1 MQFAIDIGNTL
12 IKIAAFEG
20 KELRKREEYGSM
32 EELISSL
39 PSNFSTFPSII
50 SSVKQIQ
57 LHPIFENSLRLSH
70 LTALPFVNHYQ
81 TPETLGMDRVAA
93 MAGALEL
100 FPNENVLAIDIGT
113 CITYDI
119 LNEAGEYMGGM
130 ISPGLEMRLKAM
142 NKFTSSLP
150 LVSSDDN
157 AEFIGKTTKTCLQA
171 GAKFGVETE
180 IEGLISRFKEDYP
193 DLKTIICGGGGKVFE
208 RRKQS
213 SIFVLPNLVLLGL
226 NCILLYNESKKK
238 S

>member
-12 IKIAAFEG
+12 SKVATFEG
-20 KELRKREEYGSM
+20 VELKKREEFNSV
-32 EELISSL
+32 EELIASL
-39 PSNFSTFPSII
+39 PSNFSAFSSII

-57 LHPIFENSLRLSH
+57 LHPIFAHSLH
-70 LTALPFVNHYQ
+70 LNHQTSLPFINHYQ

-93 MAGALEL
+93 IAGAWEL
-100 FPNENVLAIDIGT
+100 FPKQNVFVIDIGT

-119 LNEAGEYMGGM
+119 LNQHGGYNGGM

-142 NKFTSSLP
+142 HEFTSSLP
-150 LVSSDDN
+150 LVSKNDD
-157 AEFIGKTTKTCLQA
+157 AEIIGKTTKTCLQA
-171 GAKFGVETE
+171 GAKFGVEAE
-180 IEGLISRFKEDYP
+180 IDGLIDRFKEDYP
-193 DLKTIICGGGGKVFE
+193 DLKTIICGGGGKLFE